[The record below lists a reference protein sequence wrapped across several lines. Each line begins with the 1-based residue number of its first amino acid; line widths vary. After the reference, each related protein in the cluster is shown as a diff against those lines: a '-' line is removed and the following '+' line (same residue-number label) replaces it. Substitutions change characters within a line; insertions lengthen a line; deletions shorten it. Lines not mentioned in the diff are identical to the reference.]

1 MLDSA
6 FVIVAILLRLLAGAD
21 YLLATIRGTVKPNP
35 VTWLFWGLS
44 PMIAFAAQAQYGL
57 QPSSWVTF
65 ALGMGPL
72 LIFAITIT
80 KNKRQR
86 WKVGPFDILCGVCA
100 FIGIILW
107 QATSDPV
114 LALTFG
120 ILADI
125 IGGIPTVYKAY
136 VKPQTE
142 KALPYVLSM
151 TSMVV
156 TMLTVHDWSY
166 INVGFT
172 VYIFCINAVIATLV
186 GARIG
191 IRLGRRKKQRK
202 RLRRT

>member
-1 MLDSA
+1 M
-6 FVIVAILLRLLAGAD
+6 AILLRLLAGAD

-44 PMIAFAAQAQYGL
+44 PMIAFAAQVQYGL

-65 ALGMGPL
+65 VLGMGPL

-86 WKVGPFDILCGVCA
+86 WKVGPFDILCGACA

-107 QATSDPV
+107 QVTSDPV

-142 KALPYVLSM
+142 KALPYFLSM
-151 TSMVV
+151 LSMIV
-156 TMLTVHDWSY
+156 TMLTIRDWSY
-166 INVGFT
+166 VNVGFT
-172 VYIFCINAVIATLV
+172 MYIFCINTVIATLV
-186 GARIG
+186 AAKVGARVKK
-191 IRLGRRKKQRK
+191 RRK
-202 RLRRT
+202 RRVRSVRR

>member
-21 YLLATIRGTVKPNP
+21 YLLATIRGAVKPNP

-44 PMIAFAAQAQYGL
+44 PMIAFAAQVQYGL
-57 QPSSWVTF
+57 LPSSWVTF

-86 WKVGPFDILCGVCA
+86 WKVGPFDILCGICA

-142 KALPYVLSM
+142 KALPYILSM

-156 TMLTVHDWSY
+156 TMLTIHNWSY
-166 INVGFT
+166 VNVGFT

-186 GARIG
+186 GTKIG
-191 IRLGRRKKQRK
+191 VRLGRRKKQRK
-202 RLRRT
+202 RLRRA